1 MGRSLSVLGFTL
13 SLALAAA
20 LSACGGSQPAA
31 SAPTEPGAAP
41 AADAPAADG
50 GGEDLVWKD
59 DMPDKDK
66 AVFMKKKVMPA
77 MSKSFQEFDAKEFA
91 NFSCKTCHGPQMK
104 PKPVDFLPP
113 LNIKDGKMKEAEEHP
128 EIAKFMHE
136 KVAPEMAALFGKP
149 VYDPKTQQG
158 FGCGGCHKINM

>member
-1 MGRSLSVLGFTL
+1 MGRSVSMLGIAFV
-13 SLALAAA
+13 AAAA
-20 LSACGGSQPAA
+20 LIGCGGSQPAA
-31 SAPTEPGAAP
+31 SSPGEPGAEP
-41 AADAPAADG
+41 AAEG

-59 DMPDKDK
+59 DMPTKDK
-66 AVFMKKKVMPA
+66 GVFMKKKVMPA
-77 MSKSFQEFDAKEFA
+77 MSKSFQEYDAKTYA

-104 PKPVDFLPP
+104 PKPVDFLPE

-136 KVAPEMAALFGKP
+136 KVVPEMAALFGKP

>member
-1 MGRSLSVLGFTL
+1 MGRSSSVLGIAC
-13 SLALAAA
+13 SLMVAAA
-20 LSACGGSQPAA
+20 LAACGGSQPAPA
-31 SAPTEPGAAP
+31 APGEPGAAP
-41 AADAPAADG
+41 AGEAPAEDG
-50 GGEDLVWKD
+50 GADLVWKD
-59 DMPDKDK
+59 DMPAKDK
-66 AVFMKKKVMPA
+66 ALFMKKKVMPA
-77 MSKSFQEFDAKEFA
+77 MSKTFQEYNAKDYA

-136 KVAPEMAALFGKP
+136 KVVPEMAGLFGKP
-149 VYDPKTQQG
+149 QYDPATQQG